1 MRSRFLLPILLAV
14 TAALG
19 AAAPAHA
26 VEVGLNKTLG
36 NTVPFADKT
45 KDLGAGWVRIW
56 GEWEDAEPAP
66 GQWRPDVINNMNADA
81 NAVKAKG
88 LKVLMVIHRSPA
100 WASNGKGGTAP
111 PTDPRTFGRAMGELA
126 GRVPAVDAW
135 ELWNEE
141 DSERF
146 FAGGADPAK
155 YAAMVKSA
163 YPAIKA
169 AQPSDVV
176 VTGATT
182 GNNYEFIEDL
192 YDHGL
197 KGHFDAIATHTDTAC
212 LIDGANRLYREPD
225 GRLGRY
231 IFSSYREIHEVMQRH
246 GDGGKPIWMTE
257 LGWATHSTA
266 PKSCDVGKWAGQ
278 KAAGVT
284 EAQQAEFLTQA
295 YQCLASDPYVGV
307 AFWFG
312 LQDVPGGPS
321 GGHGLFRNDG
331 VAKPAVSA
339 FRALSRGI
347 KPVRCGGL
355 IDQSGPQIK
364 VRAPQDG
371 LVFRKEMGIDV
382 KATDPGG
389 VGIKGVELR
398 IDGRFYR
405 YFGDG
410 NAKMP
415 ILWDSREWR
424 NGTKHRLTFVAEDS
438 AGNEATRTL
447 TVKKVKRLP
456 KAPTVASVTVTP
468 VDATTVRVT
477 GEVSTP
483 RAQAAR
489 VSGKALVVFH
499 KRKGTRWKRVHKVKR
514 GANRSVDVTKA
525 LAAGHWRVKLVY
537 KGKKRFKKSVS
548 APVEFDIGT
557 APVPAG

>member
-1 MRSRFLLPILLAV
+1 MRSRSLLPILLAV

-19 AAAPAHA
+19 AAAPARA

-36 NTVPFADKT
+36 NSVPFADKT
-45 KDLGAGWVRIW
+45 KDLGAGWVRVW

-66 GQWRPDVINNMNADA
+66 GQWKPDVIANMNADA
-81 NAVKAKG
+81 NAAKAKG
-88 LKVLMVIHRSPA
+88 LKVLMVIQRSPA
-100 WASNGKGGTAP
+100 P
-111 PTDPRTFGRAMGELA
+111 PSDPRTFGRAMGELA
-126 GRVPAVDAW
+126 ARVPAVDAW

-146 FAGGADPAK
+146 FGGGANPAK

-169 AQPSDVV
+169 AQPRDIV

-182 GNNYEFIEDL
+182 GNNYPFIEQL

-197 KGHFDAIATHTDTAC
+197 KGNFDAIATHTDTAC
-212 LIDGANRLYREPD
+212 LIDGPNRLYREPD

-231 IFSSYREIHEVMQRH
+231 IFSSYREVHEVMKRH
-246 GDGGKPIWMTE
+246 GDGDKQIWMTE

-266 PKSCDVGKWAGQ
+266 PTSCDVGRWAGQ

-312 LQDVPGGPS
+312 LQDVPGGEP
-321 GGHGLFRNDG
+321 GGHGLLRLNG
-331 VAKPAVSA
+331 SAKPAASA

-347 KPVRCGGL
+347 SPARCGGL
-355 IDQSGPQIK
+355 IDQSGPQIRVK
-364 VRAPQDG
+364 APQDG
-371 LVFRKEMGIDV
+371 LVFRRQMGIDV

-389 VGIKGVELR
+389 AGVKGIELR

-410 NAKMP
+410 HADMP
-415 ILWDSREWR
+415 ILWASRDWR
-424 NGTKHRLTFVAEDS
+424 NGTTHQLTFAAEDS
-438 AGNEATRTL
+438 AGNKATRTL
-447 TVKKVKRLP
+447 SVKKVKRLP
-456 KAPTVASVTVTP
+456 KARTVASVSVTP

-477 GEVSTP
+477 GGVSTP
-483 RAQAAR
+483 RAQTAG
-489 VSGKALVVFH
+489 VKGKAFVVFH
-499 KRKGTRWKRVHKVKR
+499 TRRGARWKRVHTVKR
-514 GANRSVDVTKA
+514 GAHRTVEFTQA

-537 KGKKRFKKSVS
+537 KGRKRFKRSVS
-548 APVEFDIGT
+548 APVEFDI
-557 APVPAG
+557 AAPPVPAG